1 MLDPGEFP
9 GNVAQLSL
17 SISFLPA
24 SQAAWSIFLANPS
37 GKIVTDL
44 FESSRKCSM
53 VQVKSVR
60 RLRENTIH
68 ISPLKS
74 GIKVH
79 IWLYLSFFF
88 KHVSILYSALL
99 YPLYPDRSIDSL
111 GEGVPTSL

>member
-44 FESSRKCSM
+44 FDSSGKCSM
-53 VQVKSVR
+53 VRVKSVR
-60 RLRENTIH
+60 RLRENT
-68 ISPLKS
+68 S
-74 GIKVH
+74 GGGLLLQKFFICH
-79 IWLYLSFFF
+79 CLSFWGFP
-88 KHVSILYSALL
+88 ALAL
-99 YPLYPDRSIDSL
+99 QDVYKTLS
-111 GEGVPTSL
+111 

>member
-44 FESSRKCSM
+44 FDSSGKCSM
-53 VQVKSVR
+53 VRVKSVR
-60 RLRENTIH
+60 RLRENTSGGALSLPEFYLAHRRAFWGVRLLGCKDLQKAFPIH
-68 ISPLKS
+68 
-74 GIKVH
+74 
-79 IWLYLSFFF
+79 
-88 KHVSILYSALL
+88 
-99 YPLYPDRSIDSL
+99 
-111 GEGVPTSL
+111 PTEPCLWN

>member
-44 FESSRKCSM
+44 FDSSGKCSM
-53 VQVKSVR
+53 VRVKSVR
-60 RLRENTIH
+60 RLRENTSGGALSLQEFYIAHGRAFGVYRSLAYNDVQKSLTIH
-68 ISPLKS
+68 PNDR
-74 GIKVH
+74 
-79 IWLYLSFFF
+79 
-88 KHVSILYSALL
+88 ILE
-99 YPLYPDRSIDSL
+99 R
-111 GEGVPTSL
+111 